1 MRCPVNKEPC
11 MYCKY
16 NPITLVGKKLLNH
29 GANIQYGKLRV
40 YFENETLE
48 MPINFC
54 PVCGR
59 EIQPEDRVKRPH
71 KEWEVPKNLE
81 AFKAFFGGKFG
92 V

>member
-1 MRCPVNKEPC
+1 MEKPC
-11 MYCKY
+11 EYCKY
-16 NPITLVGKKLLNH
+16 NPITLVGKKLLRH

-48 MPINFC
+48 MEINYC

-59 EIQPEDRVKRPH
+59 KIQPKDREKRP
-71 KEWEVPKNLE
+71 KKVWKDDPKFND
-81 AFKAFFGGKFG
+81 FKAFFQAKFG

>member
-1 MRCPVNKEPC
+1 MPVKEPC
-11 MYCKY
+11 MYCQH
-16 NPITLVGKKLLNH
+16 NPITLVGKKLLRH

-59 EIQPEDRVKRPH
+59 EIQPEDREKPPK
-71 KEWEVPKNLE
+71 KEWKDDPKFK
-81 AFKAFFGGKFG
+81 AFKAFFHAKFG

>member
-1 MRCPVNKEPC
+1 
-11 MYCKY
+11 MYCQY
-16 NPITLVGKKLLNH
+16 NPITLVGKKLLRH

-59 EIQPEDRVKRPH
+59 EIQPEDRVKRPYT
-71 KEWEVPKNLE
+71 EREAPKNFE
-81 AFKAFFGGKFG
+81 AFKALFGGKFG